1 MRRRWTERVKPA
13 GDGKKWI
20 NLTGSHSSGAVGEA
34 EADALF
40 AELAAEPALVLAVS
54 GGPDS
59 TALLYLM
66 ARWRVSRQGAP
77 RLVAVSID
85 HGRKV

>member
-1 MRRRWTERVKPA
+1 MPA
-13 GDGKKWI
+13 V
-20 NLTGSHSSGAVGEA
+20 SGAVGEA

-40 AELAAEPALVLAVS
+40 ADLVAEPALVLAIS

-66 ARWRVSRQGAP
+66 ARWCAVRQPAP
-77 RLVAVSID
+77 HLLAVSID
-85 HGRKV
+85 HGLRPEARHEAASIMACGPKPGTKRPP